1 MHTTHV
7 LKPYDEGSKL
17 AFFMWVPSGDW
28 NCFLVTTRQM
38 ENSGRREVSVKFLHS
53 ETEKHEVF
61 IDVSSLKA

>member
-1 MHTTHV
+1 
-7 LKPYDEGSKL
+7 
-17 AFFMWVPSGDW
+17 
-28 NCFLVTTRQM
+28 M